1 MSSERIEAMVWGG
14 SSQPRGDTAPRLPQ
28 AGATISL
35 VLKEARGDDLLVE
48 TGEGI
53 PLRLAGLR
61 HRFSGLTPGD
71 IVLARVLATTPR
83 LQLTLLDAPSGS
95 RADEPA
101 SSDQADL
108 PALRLDQLALRQIN
122 WATRNAGALAAAW
135 RVRVLGALERHPSVA
150 ARLPGPGAA
159 AAALGAGQGL
169 PPVVQERWVFP
180 VFAWDGQPVLLRLV
194 ADDDEDGRHESEDCR
209 PAALLVEFAVAG
221 LGRILVRLR
230 IVAAGV
236 WTEFAVEGEAAWQA
250 IRAALPAIA
259 AALGRM
265 RLPLRGCRLNPRLK
279 DARPWA
285 ARPGAGTELAAA
297 VPPALF
303 DVAAEIVF
311 ALSSPMSP
319 LPGQG
324 A

>member
-1 MSSERIEAMVWGG
+1 MRSERIEAMVWGG
-14 SSQPRGDTAPRLPQ
+14 SSQPRGDAAPRLPQ

-53 PLRLAGLR
+53 SLRLAGLR
-61 HRFSGLTPGD
+61 HRFPGLSPGD
-71 IVLARVLATTPR
+71 VVLARVLATTPR
-83 LQLTLLDAPSGS
+83 LQLTLLDTPSGS
-95 RADEPA
+95 HADEPA

-122 WATRNAGALAAAW
+122 WATRSAGALAAAW
-135 RVRVLGALERHPSVA
+135 RTRVFGALERHPSVA
-150 ARLPGPGAA
+150 AHLP
-159 AAALGAGQGL
+159 GQGL
-169 PPVVQERWVFP
+169 TPIVQERWAFP

-194 ADDDEDGRHESEDCR
+194 ADDDEDTRHGSEDGR

-236 WTEFAVEGEAAWQA
+236 WVEFAVEREAAWSA

-265 RLPLRGCRLNPRLK
+265 HLPLRGCRLDPRLK

-285 ARPGAGTELAAA
+285 ARPGAGTEPAAA
-297 VPPALF
+297 VPPVLF

-319 LPGQG
+319 IPGQE

>member
-1 MSSERIEAMVWGG
+1 MRSERIEAMVWGG

-122 WATRNAGALAAAW
+122 WAARNAGALAAAW
-135 RVRVLGALERHPSVA
+135 RARVLGALERHPS
-150 ARLPGPGAA
+150 
-159 AAALGAGQGL
+159 AALGAGQGL